1 MPVSREASAAHV
13 RGPRTEEAGLT
24 WETENWTGC
33 PTKERSPEWSG
44 CELPLWGCLVLSPRR
59 EESSIA
65 SRICTAL
72 TGVCFSS
79 VVESELILLKDK
91 KELVELVSS
100 KSSTVSTEL
109 R

>member
-1 MPVSREASAAHV
+1 MSEAPRE
-13 RGPRTEEAGLT
+13 RKQGLT
-24 WETENWTGC
+24 REDENWTGC

-65 SRICTAL
+65 SRISAAL
-72 TGVCFSS
+72 AVIVCFSS
-79 VVESELILLKDK
+79 IAESELILLKDK
-91 KELVELVSS
+91 KELVELASS